1 MSQSFFPKQY
11 LQTSQ
16 LPILNVIAVRR
27 ILYLHNILRRHDE
40 ELIKRVCVAMKDL
53 PVIRDWSNIV
63 KEDMIKISLN
73 LSNEDI
79 SMLPKY
85 KFKVMVKKHVRKHV
99 FSELETIK
107 QGHSKV
113 KDIVH
118 THKKYPLAYL
128 TSSLYT
134 NPPKSLLFN
143 L

>member
-1 MSQSFFPKQY
+1 MFGNSTGGNKKRV
-11 LQTSQ
+11 TS
-16 LPILNVIAVRR
+16 ARR
-27 ILYLHNILRRHDE
+27 ILYLHNILSRHDV
-40 ELIKRVCVAMKDL
+40 ELIKRVCVARKDL

-63 KEDMIKISLN
+63 KEDMNKISLN

-85 KFKVMVKKHVRKHV
+85 KFKVMVKKHVRKRV

-113 KDIVH
+113 RDIVH
-118 THKKYPLAYL
+118 THIKYPLAYL
-128 TSSLYT
+128 TSSLFT